1 MASAP
6 HVVAFGG
13 GTGMPCLLRGLKMQ
27 GADITA
33 VVVVSDDGG
42 SSGELRHL
50 YNMPAP
56 GDLRNVILSLSNAD
70 SKLVDL
76 LQHRFEGSVLEGHAL
91 GNLALAALTRMEG
104 SFEGAVKTLCRL
116 LHVEGRVIPSSL
128 DKVSLVAEHTDGTL
142 TTGEV
147 KVSRSDKPIRKV
159 SLRPEP
165 RPVPAETVAKV
176 RQADLL
182 VFGPG
187 SLFTSIIPHLLIPGM
202 KEALAE
208 SVARVVYVSNLMTQP
223 GETSGFA
230 LRDHVSALLGHGLP
244 RLDAVLCHE
253 GPLSPSMEKSYFL
266 TGSRP
271 VLPQEVGQ
279 GVALWVEDLASEE
292 GGVLRHDP
300 QRLASSLLSRSR
312 MAAV

>member
-1 MASAP
+1 
-6 HVVAFGG
+6 
-13 GTGMPCLLRGLKMQ
+13 MPCLLRGLKVQ

-50 YNMPAP
+50 YDMPAP

-70 SKLVDL
+70 PVLVDL
-76 LQHRFEGSVLEGHAL
+76 LQHRFEGSVLEGHPL

-104 SFEGAVKTLCRL
+104 SFEAAVQTLCRIL
-116 LHVEGRVIPSSL
+116 KVEGRVIPSSL

-147 KVSRSDKPIRKV
+147 KVSLSDKPIRRV
-159 SLRPEP
+159 SLRPDP
-165 RPVPAETVAKV
+165 RQASSETVARV
-176 RQADLL
+176 SQADLV

-187 SLFTSIIPHLLIPGM
+187 SLFTSIIPHLLIPGVR
-202 KEALAE
+202 EALE
-208 SVARVVYVSNLMTQP
+208 KSPARLVYVSNLMTQP

-230 LRDHVSALLGHGLP
+230 LRDHVEALMNHGLP
-244 RLDAVLCHE
+244 RLDAVLCHD
-253 GPLSPSMEKSYFL
+253 GRLSHSMEMAYSK

-271 VLPQEVGQ
+271 VLPEEVGQ
-279 GVALWVEDLASEE
+279 GVSVWVESLVVEG

-300 QRLASSLLSRSR
+300 QRLATALLSRSR